1 MYAARLATG
10 RITPHSLNLDGIIP
24 SFVAILKVFVKF
36 LEAKTDETTRKMR
49 EIWIRK
55 AWTTHTR
62 TARTRFEG
70 APAELRIDRWEGEYE
85 YTRRLQHHP
94 RFQLIDTTAILFV
107 MDQTQYSASGSIMPL
122 ETRDFNS
129 YINVLEANEALA
141 HFINEWY
148 ASDEGY
154 EAVKKD
160 NAADKRDRAE

>member
-1 MYAARLATG
+1 MDMEGMDDSYGRLIHGWLGRALKALPDRQKPTG
-10 RITPHSLNLDGIIP
+10 INEDGR
-24 SFVAILKVFVKF
+24 AN
-36 LEAKTDETTRKMR
+36 TNTR
-49 EIWIRK
+49 
-55 AWTTHTR
+55 
-62 TARTRFEG
+62 
-70 APAELRIDRWEGEYE
+70 D
-85 YTRRLQHHP
+85 
-94 RFQLIDTTAILFV
+94 AILFV

-122 ETRDFNS
+122 ETRDFDS